1 MKTLGLDIGTTS
13 ISAVVFSQ
21 EQDVLAARTV
31 KNDSFLAGDAWERIQ
46 DPHAIRKTAIRV
58 TEELLT
64 AFPDVQAIGITGQ
77 MHGIL
82 YLDIDGEPVSP
93 LYIWQDGRGSLPYK
107 KGQSWAEYLSET
119 TGYSL
124 ATGYGLVTH
133 AYNLRHGLV
142 PETAVKLC
150 TIQDYLAMA
159 FSGMTAPVTDPTDA
173 ASLGLYDLQN
183 GLFDPEALKKAG
195 INADMLPEIASGPCL
210 GCGSWGIPVYNAIG
224 DNQASFLGAAKGR
237 TDMLLVNMGTGGQ
250 ISVFSP
256 EYLETDTLETRP
268 FPDGGWLLVGA
279 SLCGGRSYALLETFF
294 RETVKMVTGK
304 EISAY
309 EAMNQALDTAD
320 EITDYPKVTTLFQ
333 GSRKNPSLQGSIT
346 GLTPDNF
353 TPVHLMVGLM
363 QGMADELHEMYRGYL
378 SKGGKAP
385 AAIIASGNGLR
396 SNKHLCR
403 IFEKTFGCAL
413 TLSPYQEEAA
423 CGAAI
428 YAAKYCK

>member
-13 ISAVVFSQ
+13 ISAAVFSQ
-21 EQDVLAARTV
+21 EQGVLAARTV
-31 KNDSFLAGDAWERIQ
+31 KNDSFLAGETWERIQ
-46 DPHAIRKTAIRV
+46 DPCEIRKAAIRV

-64 AFPDVQAIGITGQ
+64 AFPDVQAIGVTGQ

-82 YLDIDGEPVSP
+82 YLDIHGEPVSP
-93 LYIWQDGRGSLPYK
+93 LYIWQDGRGSLPYDNTR
-107 KGQSWAEYLSET
+107 SWAEYLSET
-119 TGYSL
+119 TGYAL

-133 AYNLRHGLV
+133 AYNLRNGLV
-142 PETAVKLC
+142 PKSAVKLC
-150 TIQDYLAMA
+150 TIQDYLAMV
-159 FSGMTAPVTDPTDA
+159 FSGRTVPVTDSTDA
-173 ASLGLYDLQN
+173 ASLGLYDLQK
-183 GLFDPEALKKAG
+183 GRFDPEALEKAG
-195 INADMLPEIASGPCL
+195 IGKDMLPEIASDPYL
-210 GCGSWGIPVYNAIG
+210 GCGFWGISVYNAIG

-250 ISVFSP
+250 ISVYSP

-294 RETVKMVTGK
+294 RQTVKMVTGK

-309 EAMNQALDTAD
+309 EAMNQALDAAD
-320 EITDYPKVTTLFQ
+320 EITDYPEVSTLFQ
-333 GSRKNPSLQGSIT
+333 GTRKDPSLRGSIA

-363 QGMADELHEMYRGYL
+363 QGMAQELYGMYKGYL
-378 SKGGKAP
+378 AKGGKAP
-385 AAIIASGNGLR
+385 AAMIASGNGLR
-396 SNKHLCR
+396 KNKHLCR
-403 IFEKTFGCAL
+403 IFEETFGCPL
-413 TLSPYQEEAA
+413 TLSSHQEEAA

-428 YAAKYCK
+428 YAEKHCK